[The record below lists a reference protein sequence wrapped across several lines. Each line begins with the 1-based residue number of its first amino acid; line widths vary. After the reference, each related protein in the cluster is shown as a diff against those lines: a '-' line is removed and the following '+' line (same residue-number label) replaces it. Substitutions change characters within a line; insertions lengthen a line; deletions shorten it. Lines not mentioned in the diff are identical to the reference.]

1 MQIRRLVIGVIVWLT
16 WMGSLTGQDV
26 VMFDSLVMETANI
39 VNLHEI
45 NSTEMDFG
53 PVYWKDLLVYVTNDR
68 ADLDVDRRI
77 NEKYFDL
84 KYADENQTE
93 GFERA
98 AFFPEIINSPFH
110 EGPCTFT
117 SDGGVMYFTRD
128 LQQRNK
134 PVKNDNN
141 IIPLQIYK
149 STLNQGGWSEPELWI
164 HSKKDALYAH
174 PTLSMTGDTLVFSS
188 SRSGGQGKMDL
199 YMSMREAGSWTDPIA
214 INIINSKGSEW
225 FARFY
230 QGFLFY
236 ASDHGSRSGDL
247 DIYIYDFKTQ
257 KNLRL
262 PAPINTGYDD
272 FGFAVIDDGTAVFS
286 SNRPGGL
293 GKDDLYQFNSELPM
307 IRVIDPEPTYLTLN
321 IKDNKTGSAVQGAE
335 FEITT
340 IQNQKDIITI
350 LLDNVESRELLRTK
364 YFDGITTPSSN
375 INGVSSVEI
384 DFPVLV
390 KIEGYVPGYQDYS
403 SIHYLDSPEDL
414 RIALIPE
421 RVVVPTPPPPA
432 KRVII
437 QNTEVKKG
445 TVLVFNNIYYV
456 YNSAEIEPSSF
467 SELDGL
473 ASAMV
478 DNPTIKVQLSAH
490 TDSRGESLYNQLL
503 SDKRANSAKNY
514 LVRKGVN
521 PNRIVAIGFGESLLR
536 NQCDNDINC
545 TEEEH
550 KFNRRTEV
558 KILEY

>member
-1 MQIRRLVIGVIVWLT
+1 MRSIVIGVVVWL
-16 WMGSLTGQDV
+16 GGLVSLVGQEV

-39 VNLHEI
+39 TNLQEI
-45 NSTEMDFG
+45 NSIEMDFG

-68 ADLDVDRRI
+68 EDLDLDRRI

-84 KYADENQTE
+84 KYADKNQAE

-98 AFFPEIINSPFH
+98 AFFPEIINSPYH

-117 SDGGVMYFTRD
+117 PDSGVMYFTRD
-128 LQQRNK
+128 LQQRNR
-134 PVKNDNN
+134 PVKNDQN
-141 IIPLQIYK
+141 IIPLQIYE

-164 HSKKDALYAH
+164 HSEKDALYAH
-174 PTLSMTGDTLVFSS
+174 PALSITGDTLVFSS

-199 YMSMREAGSWTDPIA
+199 YMSIRESGSWTEPIA
-214 INIINSKGSEW
+214 LDTINSKGSEW
-225 FARFY
+225 FPRFY
-230 QGFLFY
+230 NGFLFY

-247 DIYIYDFKTQ
+247 DIYIYNFKNQ
-257 KNLRL
+257 EILRL

-272 FGFAVIDDGTAVFS
+272 FGFAVIDDGTAIFS
-286 SNRPGGL
+286 SNRPGGV
-293 GKDDLYQFNSELPM
+293 GKDDLYQFSSELPM
-307 IRVIDPEPTYLTLN
+307 IRFIDPAPTYLTLN
-321 IKDNKTGSAVQGAE
+321 VKDNKTGSAVQGAE

-340 IQNQKDIITI
+340 IYNQKDIITI

-364 YFDGITTPSSN
+364 YNDGIATQMSNIDGITSM
-375 INGVSSVEI
+375 EI

-390 KIEGYVPGYQDYS
+390 QIEGYVPGYQDYK
-403 SIHYLDSPEDL
+403 SIHYLESPEDL
-414 RIALIPE
+414 RVTLIPE
-421 RVVVPTPPPPA
+421 RVVVTKPPPPPPT
-432 KRVII
+432 KRVVI

-456 YNSAEIEPSSF
+456 YNSVEIEPSSF

-473 ASAMV
+473 ATAMV

-503 SDKRANSAKNY
+503 SDKRASSAKNY

-521 PNRIVAIGFGESLLR
+521 PNRIVAIGFGESRLR
-536 NQCDNDINC
+536 NQCDNGVTC